1 MLCLQ
6 LLYTM
11 IMEECKFYMMRYG
24 GPDAIWRDLE
34 LDFPGLRYKECTGLN
49 SYGEPT
55 NMYSE
60 DFAETSKAE
69 VYVSGTPAHKQTTI
83 KLTLIF
89 LEDDTKDDKSYRDF
103 MAFITGSKIAY
114 RDTAR
119 KRKVLMYLSGATEP
133 KSDTLYGQKYKEV
146 TFTFKNVYGH
156 SLGYDEQFPDE

>member
-1 MLCLQ
+1 MSD
-6 LLYTM
+6 Y
-11 IMEECKFYMMRYG
+11 KFYMMRYG
-24 GPDAIWRDLE
+24 ELGAVWKDLE
-34 LDFPGLRYKECTGLN
+34 TCFPGLRYKECTGFN

-55 NMYSE
+55 NMYAE

-69 VYVSGTPAHKQTTI
+69 VYVSSTPAYKQTTI

-103 MAFITGSKIAY
+103 MAFITGSKISY

-156 SLGYDEQFPDE
+156 SFGYDETFPNE

>member
-1 MLCLQ
+1 MND
-6 LLYTM
+6 Y
-11 IMEECKFYMMRYG
+11 KFYMMRYG
-24 GPDAIWRDLE
+24 ELGAVWKDLE
-34 LDFPGLRYKECTGLN
+34 TDVLGLRYKECTGLN

-55 NMYSE
+55 NMYAE

-69 VYVSGTPAHKQTTI
+69 VYVSSTSAHKQTTI

-103 MAFITGSKIAY
+103 MAFITGYKIAY

-156 SLGYDEQFPDE
+156 SFGYDETFPNE

>member
-1 MLCLQ
+1 MND
-6 LLYTM
+6 Y
-11 IMEECKFYMMRYG
+11 KFYMMRYG
-24 GPDAIWRDLE
+24 ELGAVWKDLE
-34 LDFPGLRYKECTGLN
+34 TDFLGLRYKECTGLN

-55 NMYSE
+55 NMYAE

-69 VYVSGTPAHKQTTI
+69 VYVSSTSAHKQTTI

-103 MAFITGSKIAY
+103 MAFITGYKIAY

-156 SLGYDEQFPDE
+156 SFGYDEQFSET

>member
-1 MLCLQ
+1 
-6 LLYTM
+6 
-11 IMEECKFYMMRYG
+11 MEEYKFYMIRYG
-24 GPDAIWRDLE
+24 ESEAVWKDLE
-34 LDFPGLRYKECTGLN
+34 TDFPGLRYKECTVLN

-55 NMYSE
+55 NMYAE

-69 VYVSGTPAHKQTTI
+69 VYVSSTPAHKQTTI

-103 MAFITGSKIAY
+103 MAFITGYKIAY

-156 SLGYDEQFPDE
+156 SFGYDETFPNE

>member
-1 MLCLQ
+1 MND
-6 LLYTM
+6 Y
-11 IMEECKFYMMRYG
+11 KFYMMRYG
-24 GPDAIWRDLE
+24 ELGAVWKDLGT
-34 LDFPGLRYKECTGLN
+34 DFPGLMYKECTGLN

-55 NMYSE
+55 NMYAE

-69 VYVSGTPAHKQTTI
+69 VYVSSTPAHKQTTI
-83 KLTLIF
+83 NLTLIF

-103 MAFITGSKIAY
+103 MAFITGYKIAY

-119 KRKVLMYLSGATEP
+119 NRKVLMYLSGATEP

-156 SLGYDEQFPDE
+156 SFGYDETFPNE